1 MSTKS
6 KAAAAEEKKPIT
18 LSSEH
23 VPLSYR
29 IKKDL
34 QRNGMI
40 YAMLIPVL
48 VYYAIFKF
56 GPMFGLYISFI
67 EYKPARGIFGS
78 KFVGLKWF
86 KSFFSD
92 YYFGRLLI
100 NTVRIAVADLLTFPL
115 PVILALLIN
124 ELKNKKFSKTAQTLL
139 YVPHFISTVVICG
152 IVITLTSSTGA
163 ITEVLHNFFG
173 IKEQALLNNP
183 SNFLPIYILTE
194 LWQTLGWNSI
204 IYLSALSGIDQE
216 LYDAAKVDGAN
227 RWQQCLHVTLP
238 CIRST
243 IVVML
248 IMQLGK
254 LMGGSF
260 ERIVALSNAKA
271 TEYTTTIPVLVFKWF
286 QGNKFSESTALG
298 LFRDRCHSR
307 GRVR

>member
-67 EYKPARGIFGS
+67 DYKPARGIFGS

-100 NTVRIAVADLLTFPL
+100 NTVRIAVADLLTGLLQKRLGQTILRSADLLTFPL

-194 LWQTLGWNSI
+194 LWQTL
-204 IYLSALSGIDQE
+204 
-216 LYDAAKVDGAN
+216 
-227 RWQQCLHVTLP
+227 
-238 CIRST
+238 
-243 IVVML
+243 
-248 IMQLGK
+248 
-254 LMGGSF
+254 
-260 ERIVALSNAKA
+260 
-271 TEYTTTIPVLVFKWF
+271 
-286 QGNKFSESTALG
+286 
-298 LFRDRCHSR
+298 
-307 GRVR
+307 

>member
-67 EYKPARGIFGS
+67 DYKPARGIFGS

-163 ITEVLHNFFG
+163 VQQCITVSIALTEVLTLIFNRVLQGLQVGFQG
-173 IKEQALLNNP
+173 CIKRCHFCISLQKSAQLCSRSLHMLRHSHFWMNCSSRP
-183 SNFLPIYILTE
+183 VVHRGRSLIL
-194 LWQTLGWNSI
+194 GHP
-204 IYLSALSGIDQE
+204 D
-216 LYDAAKVDGAN
+216 
-227 RWQQCLHVTLP
+227 
-238 CIRST
+238 
-243 IVVML
+243 
-248 IMQLGK
+248 
-254 LMGGSF
+254 
-260 ERIVALSNAKA
+260 SNASVTCFPA
-271 TEYTTTIPVLVFKWF
+271 
-286 QGNKFSESTALG
+286 
-298 LFRDRCHSR
+298 
-307 GRVR
+307 